1 MGNGTSCRVAI
12 ARLTR
17 TQPRFGTFCGE
28 SIDDHAFCA
37 LNARND
43 EKKVH
48 PILLL

>member
-1 MGNGTSCRVAI
+1 MLIHWLGI
-12 ARLTR
+12 FPKRLALV
-17 TQPRFGTFCGE
+17 
-28 SIDDHAFCA
+28 DHAFCA